1 MGGSKPRD
9 ADAPD
14 GRVTLLT
21 FFRGMSGPGGNLE
34 QLARPAHR
42 DTDVLGDRD
51 REGG

>member
-14 GRVTLLT
+14 GRVIVLSL
-21 FFRGMSGPGGNLE
+21 FRGMSGPRANTSH
-34 QLARPAHR
+34 LAPPVHR
-42 DTDVLGDRD
+42 RGVALGDRD